1 MRVASPSMSLVFAS
15 VGHTYSHLFMLLY
28 ATVVL
33 VVFASGLML
42 PSERRARPAPA
53 GALDQAD

>member
-1 MRVASPSMSLVFAS
+1 MRVASPRLSLVFAS

-33 VVFASGLML
+33 AL
-42 PSERRARPAPA
+42 EREFDRPF
-53 GALDQAD
+53 G